1 MRIGLSF
8 LLSIVFHVVALAL
21 PIFFYGTVD
30 YELPISVVLVSLE
43 DGPGEP
49 AGGQGP
55 GIGRK
60 HIHPINRKRLRTSSE
75 PGEKRENPFPATE
88 RIQVSNLADES
99 VVNQSQAIDAGESMV
114 SVSALPVG
122 PSTLGTPDRGEDLGG
137 VSAGGLPGGGR
148 GSGGKNGYGG
158 SGDGGSMA
166 PFSRVN
172 YAYHPK
178 PEYPERA
185 RREGWEGT
193 VLVRV
198 LVDQKGRSKSMEL
211 SRSSGFEILDQAAI
225 EAVKKWR
232 FQPARSGES
241 AVESWVRIP
250 VVFRLADLKN

>member
-21 PIFFYGTVD
+21 PLFFYGTVD
-30 YELPISVVLVSLE
+30 HGLPISVVLVSLE
-43 DGPGEP
+43 DGPGKP
-49 AGGQGP
+49 AGGQGS
-55 GIGRK
+55 GSGRRGV
-60 HIHPINRKRLRTSSE
+60 HSLDRKRLRTLAE
-75 PGEKRENPFPATE
+75 PGEKREIPSSQAETIE
-88 RIQVSNLADES
+88 VSNLADES
-99 VVNQSQAIDAGESMV
+99 VLHLSQAIDAGESMV

-122 PSTLGTPDRGEDLGG
+122 PSTLGTPGRGEDLGG

-158 SGDGGSMA
+158 SGDDGSMV

-172 YAYHPK
+172 YADHPK

-198 LVDQKGRSKSMEL
+198 LVDQKGRSKRVEL
-211 SRSSGFEILDQAAI
+211 SRSSGFEILDQTAI
-225 EAVKKWR
+225 ETVKKWR

-241 AVESWVRIP
+241 AVESWVNIP